1 MKIDEVAFE
10 EIKLAVETRA
20 DPAFWHSRTPKERM
34 MALELMRQR
43 AYGYDEHSVPKLQ
56 RVIEF
61 ATLKHSELSPAEAE
75 KLSDLSEEQ
84 S

>member
-1 MKIDEVAFE
+1 MKIDEAAFE
-10 EIKLAVETRA
+10 EIKLAVETGA
-20 DPAFWHSRTPKERM
+20 DPAFWHSRTQEERM
-34 MALELMRQR
+34 MALELMRER
-43 AYGYDEHSVPKLQ
+43 AYGYDEYSVPKLQ

-61 ATLKHSELSPAEAE
+61 ATLKHYGLSPAEAK